1 MLFRNIGKKIKLL
14 TKVIFWIGVAISVIA
29 AIVLFVLALL
39 PQYLPLSQEF
49 AKAGI
54 KCLIGGPITMWVF
67 CAFLY
72 AFGELVDNTSE
83 IKDRLSKMQ
92 ENDFR

>member
-14 TKVIFWIGVAISVIA
+14 VEVIFWVGVAASTIA
-29 AIVLFVLALL
+29 AIVYFVLALL
-39 PQYLPLSQEF
+39 PQYLPLSQGF
-49 AKAGI
+49 ATAGI
-54 KCLIGGPITMWVF
+54 IWLIGGPIAMWLSCVI
-67 CAFLY
+67 LY
-72 AFGELVDNTSE
+72 AFGE

>member
-1 MLFRNIGKKIKLL
+1 
-14 TKVIFWIGVAISVIA
+14 
-29 AIVLFVLALL
+29 
-39 PQYLPLSQEF
+39 
-49 AKAGI
+49 
-54 KCLIGGPITMWVF
+54 MWVF

>member
-29 AIVLFVLALL
+29 AIVYFVLALL
-39 PQYLPLSQEF
+39 PQYLPFSQEF
-49 AKAGI
+49 ATDGI
-54 KCLIGGPITMWVF
+54 KCLIGGPIAMWLSCVT
-67 CAFLY
+67 LY

>member
-14 TKVIFWIGVAISVIA
+14 VEVIFWVGVAASTIA
-29 AIVLFVLALL
+29 AIVYFVLALL
-39 PQYLPLSQEF
+39 PQYLPLSQGF
-49 AKAGI
+49 ATAGI
-54 KCLIGGPITMWVF
+54 IWLIGGPIAMWLSCVI
-67 CAFLY
+67 LY

>member
-14 TKVIFWIGVAISVIA
+14 VNVIFWVGVALSTIA
-29 AIVLFVLALL
+29 AIVCFVLAVL
-39 PQYLPLSQEF
+39 PQYRPFSQEF
-49 AKAGI
+49 AIAGI
-54 KCLIGGPITMWVF
+54 EFLIGGPIAMWVF

-72 AFGELVDNTSE
+72 AYGELVDNTSE

>member
-1 MLFRNIGKKIKLL
+1 MWLSC
-14 TKVIFWIGVAISVIA
+14 VI
-29 AIVLFVLALL
+29 
-39 PQYLPLSQEF
+39 
-49 AKAGI
+49 
-54 KCLIGGPITMWVF
+54 
-67 CAFLY
+67 LY

>member
-14 TKVIFWIGVAISVIA
+14 VKVIFWVGVAVSTIV
-29 AIVLFVLALL
+29 AIVSFVLAVL
-39 PQYLPLSQEF
+39 PQYRPVSTQF

-54 KCLIGGPITMWVF
+54 IWLIGGPIAMWVF

-72 AFGELVDNTSE
+72 AYGELVDNTSE

>member
-14 TKVIFWIGVAISVIA
+14 VKVIFWAGVAIFVIA
-29 AIVLFVLALL
+29 AIVCFVLAVL
-39 PQYLPLSQEF
+39 PQYRPFSAQF
-49 AKAGI
+49 AIAGI
-54 KCLIGGPITMWVF
+54 ECLIGGPIAMWLS
-67 CAFLY
+67 CILLY
-72 AFGELVDNTSE
+72 AYGELVDNTSE

>member
-14 TKVIFWIGVAISVIA
+14 TKVIFWVGVAISVIA

-39 PQYLPLSQEF
+39 PQYLPLSQGF
-49 AKAGI
+49 ATVGI
-54 KCLIGGPITMWVF
+54 IWLIGGPIAMWVF

>member
-1 MLFRNIGKKIKLL
+1 MLFCNIGKKIKLL
-14 TKVIFWIGVAISVIA
+14 TKVIFWVGVAISVIA
-29 AIVLFVLALL
+29 AIVYFVLALL

-49 AKAGI
+49 ATDGI
-54 KCLIGGPITMWVF
+54 KCLIGGPIAMWLSCVT
-67 CAFLY
+67 LY

>member
-14 TKVIFWIGVAISVIA
+14 VNVIFWVGVALSTIA
-29 AIVLFVLALL
+29 AIVFFVLAVL
-39 PQYLPLSQEF
+39 PQYRPFSQEF
-49 AKAGI
+49 AIVGI
-54 KCLIGGPITMWVF
+54 EFLIGGPIAMWLS

-72 AFGELVDNTSE
+72 AYGELVDNTSE

>member
-14 TKVIFWIGVAISVIA
+14 VKVIFWVGVAASTIA
-29 AIVLFVLALL
+29 AIVYFVLALL
-39 PQYLPLSQEF
+39 PQYRPFSQSF
-49 AKAGI
+49 AIDGI
-54 KCLIGGPITMWVF
+54 KCLIGGPISMWVF

-72 AFGELVDNTSE
+72 AYGELVDNTSE

>member
-14 TKVIFWIGVAISVIA
+14 VKVIFWVGVAASTIA
-29 AIVLFVLALL
+29 AIVYFVLAAL
-39 PQYLPLSQEF
+39 PQYRPVSEQF
-49 AKAGI
+49 ATAGI
-54 KCLIGGPITMWVF
+54 ECLIGGPIAMWVF

>member
-14 TKVIFWIGVAISVIA
+14 VKVKFWVGVAVSTIA

-39 PQYLPLSQEF
+39 PQYLPFSQEF
-49 AKAGI
+49 ATAGI
-54 KCLIGGPITMWVF
+54 KCLIGGPISMWLSCVI
-67 CAFLY
+67 LY

-83 IKDRLSKMQ
+83 IKDRLLKMQ